1 MKRLLLSLF
10 AVIAVCLTSAV
21 ASADVIQCVVVR
33 DAYGAR
39 QVCTRYVSPPVV
51 IVPRYY
57 GSYVY
62 RPYGYGYRSYGAY
75 GGFRTYGSYGGGY
88 HGGFRGGFHGRR

>member
-62 RPYGYGYRSYGAY
+62 RPYRVYGYGGYRSYG
-75 GGFRTYGSYGGGY
+75 YGGGY
-88 HGGFRGGFHGRR
+88 RSYGSFRGGWHGRR